1 MRCRSDSMNWG
12 RRFISDRPVMLT
24 YLSEFL
30 APHWGPARLLT
41 SYTVLATVGALFSAI
56 LSLLVLPRVWHVL
69 TTDKGRAHAVNAED
83 SIGKPVGV
91 GLFIVLI
98 TVSVLVI
105 CLPYDPQL
113 YFCLGALLIASC
125 VGYLDDRKPGGLSEL
140 TLGLTDLAI
149 SLFVCVVL
157 MNGSDAEVWLPFTS
171 AHVTLPWWGGVLLYT
186 PIVWLCIN
194 AVNCND
200 GVDGV
205 SGTLSAVTI
214 CVLGFLLYS
223 VVGDITNAR
232 YLLIPYNPDAVSWAL
247 AAAVFCGAILGYLW
261 HNAPPSAALMG
272 DAGSRPIGLFVGMCV
287 VATGNP
293 ATVFFVG
300 ALLLF
305 NGATG
310 LAKVALMRLFGWRIL
325 SSVRFPFHDH
335 VRKNLHW
342 SNAQVLL
349 RFLLIHVASI
359 WLLVILLIKVR

>member
-1 MRCRSDSMNWG
+1 
-12 RRFISDRPVMLT
+12 MLT
-24 YLSEFL
+24 FLSEIIS
-30 APHWGPARLLT
+30 PYWGPARLFAF
-41 SYTVLATVGALFSAI
+41 YPVLATVGALLSAM

-69 TTDKGRAHAVNAED
+69 TTDKGRAHAVKAEE
-83 SIGKPVGV
+83 SVGKPVGV

-98 TVSVLVI
+98 TVGVLLI

-113 YFCLGALLIASC
+113 YFCLGAMLIASC

-149 SLFVCVVL
+149 SLFVCIVL
-157 MNGSDAEVWLPFTS
+157 MNGENAHVWLPFTS
-171 AHVTLPWWGGVLLYT
+171 AQLTLPWWGGVLLYT
-186 PIVWLCIN
+186 PVMWLCIN

-205 SGTLSAVTI
+205 SGTLSSFTI
-214 CVLGFLLYS
+214 CVLGFILYF
-223 VVGDITNAR
+223 VVGDVANAR

-293 ATVFFVG
+293 AMVFFVG

-310 LAKVALMRLFGWRIL
+310 LVKVALMRLFGWRVL
-325 SSVRFPFHDH
+325 SSIRFPFHDH
-335 VRKNLHW
+335 ARKNLNW
-342 SNAQVLL
+342 SNSQVLL

-359 WLLVILLIKVR
+359 WVLVILLIKVR

>member
-1 MRCRSDSMNWG
+1 
-12 RRFISDRPVMLT
+12 MLT
-24 YLSEFL
+24 YLSEFV
-30 APHWGPARLLT
+30 APFWGPARLLT
-41 SYTVLATVGALFSAI
+41 SYPVLATVGALLSAT
-56 LSLLVLPRVWHVL
+56 LSLILLPRVWHIL
-69 TTDKGRAHAVNAED
+69 TTDKGRAHAVKAEE
-83 SIGKPVGV
+83 SVGKPLGV
-91 GLFIVLI
+91 GIVIVVI
-98 TVSVLVI
+98 TVAVLLV
-105 CLPYDPQL
+105 CLPYDPPL

-125 VGYLDDRKPGGLSEL
+125 VGYMDDRKPGGLSEP

-149 SLFVCVVL
+149 SLFVCIVL
-157 MNGSDAEVWLPFTS
+157 MNGGDATVWLPFTS
-171 AHVTLPWWGGVLLYT
+171 AHITLPWWGGVLLYT
-186 PIVWLCIN
+186 PIMWLCIN

-214 CVLGFLLYS
+214 SVLGFLLYF
-223 VVGDITNAR
+223 VVGDPANAK
-232 YLLIPYNPDAVSWAL
+232 YLLIPYNPAAVSWAL

-287 VATGNP
+287 VVTGNP
-293 ATVFFVG
+293 AMVFFVG

-325 SSVRFPFHDH
+325 NSIRFPFHDH
-335 VRKNLHW
+335 VRKNLQW

>member
-1 MRCRSDSMNWG
+1 
-12 RRFISDRPVMLT
+12 MLT
-24 YLSEFL
+24 YLSEFI
-30 APHWGPARLLT
+30 APIWGPARLLT
-41 SYTVLATVGALFSAI
+41 SYTVLATVGALLSAT
-56 LSLLVLPRVWHVL
+56 LSLLLLPRIWHVL
-69 TTDKGRAHAVNAED
+69 TKDKGRAHAVNAEE
-83 SIGKPVGV
+83 SVGKPVGV

-98 TVSVLVI
+98 TVGVVAI
-105 CLPYDPQL
+105 CLPYDPKI
-113 YFCLGALLIASC
+113 YFCLGALLIASG
-125 VGYLDDRKPGGLSEL
+125 VGYLDDSKPGGLSEL

-149 SLFVCVVL
+149 CLFVCVVL
-157 MNGSDAEVWLPFTS
+157 MDGNNTEVWLPFTS
-171 AHVTLPWWGGVLLYT
+171 AHLSLPWWGGVLLYT
-186 PIVWLCIN
+186 PIMWLCIN

-205 SGTLSAVTI
+205 SGTLSAFTI
-214 CVLGFLLYS
+214 CVLGFLLYF
-223 VVGDITNAR
+223 VVGDKTNAG

-247 AAAVFCGAILGYLW
+247 AAAVFCGAIVGYLW

-287 VATGNP
+287 VVTGNP

-325 SSVRFPFHDH
+325 GSIRFPFHDH